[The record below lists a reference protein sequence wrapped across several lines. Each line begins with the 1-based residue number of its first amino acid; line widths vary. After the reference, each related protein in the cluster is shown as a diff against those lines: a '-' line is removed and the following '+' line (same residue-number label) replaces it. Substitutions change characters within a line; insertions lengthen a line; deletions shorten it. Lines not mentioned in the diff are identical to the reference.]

1 MKTNASS
8 EMDNASAKQ
17 SLSGNAIKIWY
28 TRSTKLAVAVAIIK
42 ARPSGKSGR
51 QYAEQ
56 LACRFNH
63 LEQSWKMKAEGLQ
76 EEVLQLRQELLLSK
90 MLLKPNRNSKNGGG
104 LVEILSQD
112 LVPSLGPL
120 SSEQMNSVPDSGC
133 GTENSTES
141 LQQSLCVEKGQTETS
156 APIPSHPR
164 QPHFPQ
170 ASSDRRENALLSHMQ
185 FLQNFCSL
193 RKLGARG
200 LSLDGY
206 GAVVWDSVCQLL
218 GSLVPA
224 ASRDVQCHLQQALL
238 PQASQVVAQVVDEWR
253 AHCKPPGLFL
263 TQAEDCLKKLTGHLL
278 NNTQLNRFP
287 SQECLSDCLIRL
299 GGSATLRPTLL
310 CLLFSHINHLA
321 NHLWHTC
328 QETASG
334 RAARLEVGRYE
345 NSFYLLWVL
354 EQVLRDAGAPD
365 LREAQAQL
373 ERQVLRLAD
382 EYPLFSLYLWRIG
395 ALLKPEVST

>member
-328 QETASG
+328 QG
-334 RAARLEVGRYE
+334 FHL
-345 NSFYLLWVL
+345 
-354 EQVLRDAGAPD
+354 
-365 LREAQAQL
+365 
-373 ERQVLRLAD
+373 
-382 EYPLFSLYLWRIG
+382 
-395 ALLKPEVST
+395 

>member
-63 LEQSWKMKAEGLQ
+63 LEQSWKMKAKGLQ

-104 LVEILSQD
+104 LMEILSQD
-112 LVPSLGPL
+112 LIPSLGPL

-170 ASSDRRENALLSHMQ
+170 TSSDRRENALLSHMQ

-354 EQVLRDAGAPD
+354 EQVLRDAGAPE